1 MKKSVKIIGIVVCVA
16 ILAAAVVGRNVCGSF
31 TEGGDVTAK
40 GKRQRF
46 FMR

>member
-1 MKKSVKIIGIVVCVA
+1 MRIPCGT

-31 TEGGDVTAK
+31 TEGGGVTAK
-40 GKRQRF
+40 GKRERF